1 MPMTRPD
8 IRSYQGHLA
17 ASCAALLLATAA
29 MIAPAATASAS
40 AGETGQPSSAR
51 QLPVEKQTTLGL
63 YVTAREAYEMWKS
76 SPGKVIVLDVRT
88 PEEYLFVGH
97 TEMAWN
103 VPLAAQSYQW
113 DAVKKQ
119 FPMTPL
125 PDFVTR
131 VQKIA
136 KPGDTLLVMCRS
148 GGRSAMGVNALAK
161 AGFSNVYNITDGF
174 EGDAVK
180 DPGSVFNGQRTV
192 NGWRNSGL
200 PWTYKADPV
209 RMVLPTER

>member
-1 MPMTRPD
+1 MTRPD

-29 MIAPAATASAS
+29 MVAPAATASAS

-76 SPGKVIVLDVRT
+76 SPGKVTVLDVRT

-97 TEMAWN
+97 AEMAWN

-180 DPGSVFNGQRTV
+180 DPGSVFNGQRMV

>member
-1 MPMTRPD
+1 MTRPD

-29 MIAPAATASAS
+29 MIALAATASAS
-40 AGETGQPSSAR
+40 GGETGQPSSAR

-76 SPGKVIVLDVRT
+76 SPDKVTVLDVRT

-103 VPLAAQSYQW
+103 IPLAAQSYQW

-119 FPMTPL
+119 FPMTAVARLRRTGPE
-125 PDFVTR
+125 DC
-131 VQKIA
+131 QA
-136 KPGDTLLVMCRS
+136 
-148 GGRSAMGVNALAK
+148 GRHA
-161 AGFSNVYNITDGF
+161 AGHVPFRRAQRHG
-174 EGDAVK
+174 
-180 DPGSVFNGQRTV
+180 GQRARQ
-192 NGWRNSGL
+192 GWFQECLQHHRWLRGRRGEGPRERL
-200 PWTYKADPV
+200 QRPADG
-209 RMVLPTER
+209 